1 MEATPKNAKVGP
13 KRHIFWAITAI
24 IVITILAGL
33 LVWCYWWKVHPV
45 PTEPV
50 SPGSSSGSSSAVTTG
65 PCKDG
70 AANTA
75 PADYTFYE
83 NADLGFKFAYPSS
96 WGAVSISTSIT
107 GMGGSGGEYLN
118 GTFAANSFM
127 KFGGNA
133 TNFIVKGREVL
144 PLDLPGFLKANDK
157 FYIVEIW
164 HYSPPAGP
172 VEDRHTLQPIEEAV
186 TEKATCNT
194 SAIVVTR
201 TPGIIGPDYTYD
213 RASVNLQPTNKY
225 FGVNFELKEP
235 NTVRRAELDNILKTF
250 QLIP

>member
-1 MEATPKNAKVGP
+1 MEARPENAKVEP
-13 KRHIFWAITAI
+13 KRHIFWVVTAI
-24 IVITILAGL
+24 VTIAVLAGL
-33 LVWCYWWKVHPV
+33 LAWCYWWRPHSMPAG
-45 PTEPV
+45 PT
-50 SPGSSSGSSSAVTTG
+50 SPGSSSGSLPAATTG

-96 WGAVSISTSIT
+96 WGAVSISTSIA

-118 GTFAANSFM
+118 GTFSANSYM

-133 TNFIVKGREVL
+133 TNFIVNGRETL
-144 PLDLPGFLKANDK
+144 PLDLPGFLKADGK

-164 HYSPPAGP
+164 RYSPPTGP
-172 VEDRHTLQPIEEAV
+172 VEDRHTLQPITETV
-186 TEKATCNT
+186 TEKIACNT
-194 SAIVVTR
+194 NAIVVTR
-201 TPGIIGPDYTYD
+201 TPSIIGPDYVYD

-225 FGVNFELKEP
+225 FGVNFELREP
-235 NTVRRAELDNILKTF
+235 NTPRRTELDNILKTF

>member
-1 MEATPKNAKVGP
+1 METVTPPNAKAGP
-13 KRHIFWAITAI
+13 KRRILWVIMAIA
-24 IVITILAGL
+24 VIAILAGL
-33 LVWCYWWKVHPV
+33 LAWCYWWRPHSTPK
-45 PTEPV
+45 EPV
-50 SPGSSSGSSSAVTTG
+50 SPGGSASSPTTTAG
-65 PCKDG
+65 PCRDG

-75 PADYTFYE
+75 PAGYTFYE

-96 WGAVSISTSIT
+96 WGTISISTDIA

-118 GTFAANSFM
+118 GAFSANSNM

-133 TNFIVKGREVL
+133 TNFIVNGRETL
-144 PLDLPGFLKANDK
+144 PLDLPGFLKADGR
-157 FYIVEIW
+157 FYIVELW

-172 VEDRHTLQPIEEAV
+172 VEDRHSLQPIEEAV

-194 SAIVVTR
+194 NAIVVTR
-201 TPGIIGPDYTYD
+201 APGIIGPDYIYD

-235 NTVRRAELDNILKTF
+235 NTARRAELDNILRTF